1 MTCRST
7 VPCGIRFG
15 ETHLDAYNGYSEQE
29 RNRKYQEYK
38 RLVKL
43 GQAVLNRPPCQLCGD
58 PTVEVEPHTEDY
70 SLPYRWLPPAE
81 YMICRFCH
89 GWLHK
94 RFGKHRDDWL
104 DFKSHVR
111 RGGYG
116 AEFASPMVRPERQE
130 AARCRAGGLEYV
142 WKVSLGRTPR
152 NGQDWWEQLTTC
164 EESKAALASRP
175 RP

>member
-1 MTCRST
+1 M
-7 VPCGIRFG
+7 
-15 ETHLDAYNGYSEQE
+15 DAYNAYTGLE
-29 RNRKYQEYK
+29 RDKKYQEYK
-38 RLVKL
+38 RLRKL
-43 GQAVLNRPPCQLCGD
+43 GQAVPNQGPCQLCGD
-58 PTVEVEPHTEDY
+58 PTVEVEAHTEDY
-70 SLPYRWLPPAE
+70 SRPYRWLPPAE

-94 RFGKHRDDWL
+94 RFGKGRDDWI

-116 AEFASPMVRPERQE
+116 AEFASSVVRPERDK
-130 AARCRAGGLEYV
+130 AVSCRASGVEYI

-152 NGQDWWEQLTTC
+152 DGRDWWEQLTTC
-164 EESKAALASRP
+164 EESKVAPSSRP